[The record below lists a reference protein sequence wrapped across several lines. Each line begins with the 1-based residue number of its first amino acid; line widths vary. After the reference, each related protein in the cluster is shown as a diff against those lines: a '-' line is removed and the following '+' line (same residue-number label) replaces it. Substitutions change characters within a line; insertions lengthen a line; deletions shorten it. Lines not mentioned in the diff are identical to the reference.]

1 MLCPDNVRLMLRLKK
16 LGSIGLAG
24 ALAASIL
31 FAPSAPAVT
40 FKQIPAT
47 NWGYTYAG
55 TNSVTSQS
63 TQPPAKNLEV
73 NSRFDVKYNNFP
85 DWAKKEV
92 QAAIDV
98 WSANFKSSV
107 VVSVDA
113 SWGRSS
119 SWGVLGSARPG
130 SFFSA
135 FSGAP
140 DPSLWYSSAAANALA
155 GKDLDKAN
163 PEIII
168 QVNSAAPWDTRG
180 DGSPS
185 SSEYDLESVFIHEIG
200 HGLGFLSNDAYDP
213 YYGLGSLDQPTP
225 FDAYLQTSDGRR
237 LADLPTPSKE
247 LGTALTSSLVWSG
260 PLGIKANSGIKPKM
274 YTPSRYQSG
283 SSTSHLDEGTFS
295 KSGLDSVMTPN
306 LDPGE
311 IFHTP
316 GPLMLAMMED
326 MRNKPP
332 VGVATD
338 LPLSPRNVQAFIG
351 DTSALVSFDA
361 PVNLRTAQISEYIVK
376 NIKTGLEK
384 KSLSSPVLMTGL
396 KNGTSYTFSV
406 VAKNALGA
414 SDGVITKAVT
424 PQAGWKSTVLDTS
437 ADGKSV
443 ASAIFNGQPAI
454 AYTDTKSGDLKL
466 ATYDGKSW
474 KKVTVDGAGGSNGR
488 TTNTISGGISMCVN
502 GSSGKQTLH
511 IFYSDSI
518 DNDLRYAAY
527 NGKIFSIET
536 VDGNGSLV
544 NDYLDPIRARTSS
557 DVSLTNACVAS
568 SAAVQVF
575 YRDETQ
581 GVLLGA
587 VKTNSAPWRYEL
599 VDGDRKTDGRTTGDV
614 GFHVQAIFDGIKTY
628 VAYDSVVSMNQK
640 KEITSGAIRIAT
652 RSGIEPAAWAY
663 QTLDLSTDD
672 AAIFGFDVALARTNG
687 DVFVTWLAASTA
699 TAPKPNQV
707 RWVLLSD
714 STNISKITTENFG
727 TPGEHLATDGK
738 TIIFNCEERLCALDT
753 SKKELGQAAIRFV
766 SSTQGSEP
774 TQSAWVTVNKIKYLL
789 ATVNG
794 KLALLKP

>member
-1 MLCPDNVRLMLRLKK
+1 MLRLKR
-16 LGSIGLAG
+16 LWAITFAG
-24 ALAASIL
+24 ALAVSIL
-31 FAPSAPAVT
+31 SAPSAPALA

-47 NWGYTYAG
+47 NWGYIYAG
-55 TNSVTSQS
+55 TNPVT
-63 TQPPAKNLEV
+63 TTIAKPAAKNLELK
-73 NSRFDVKYNNFP
+73 SKFEVKYNNFP

-140 DPSLWYSSAAANALA
+140 ESSLWYSSAAANSLA

-168 QVNSAAPWDTRG
+168 QVNSGATWNTRG
-180 DGSPS
+180 DGTPS
-185 SSEYDLESVFIHEIG
+185 SSEYDLESVFIHELG

-213 YYGLGSLDQPTP
+213 FYGLGSLDQPTP
-225 FDAYLQTSDGRR
+225 YDAYLQTADGRR
-237 LADLPTPSKE
+237 LADLPTPSRE

-274 YTPSRYQSG
+274 YAPSRYESG
-283 SSTSHLDEGTFS
+283 SSTSHLDEATFS
-295 KSGLDSVMTPN
+295 KSGLDSVMTPS

-311 IFHTP
+311 IFREP
-316 GPLMLAMMED
+316 GPLLLAMMED
-326 MRNKPP
+326 MRSKPP
-332 VGVATD
+332 AGIATE
-338 LPLSPRNVQAFIG
+338 LPLSPRNVQAFTG
-351 DTSALVSFDA
+351 DASALVSFDP
-361 PVNLRTAQISEYIVK
+361 PVNLRTAQISEYIIR
-376 NIKTGLEK
+376 NIKTGAEK
-384 KSLSSPVLMTGL
+384 KSQTSPVLMAGL

-406 VAKNALGA
+406 IAKNALGV
-414 SDGVITKAVT
+414 SDPMTTRAAI
-424 PQAGWKSTVLDTS
+424 PQPGWKSTVFDST

-443 ASAIFNGQPAI
+443 ASTTFNGQPAV

-466 ATYDGKSW
+466 ATFNGKTW
-474 KKVTVDGAGGSNGR
+474 KRVTVDGAGGSTGH
-488 TTNTISGGISMCVN
+488 TTNTISGDISMCVN
-502 GSSGKQTLH
+502 GSGVKQTLH
-511 IFYSDSI
+511 IFYSDEA
-518 DNDLRYAAY
+518 DRDLHYAMF
-527 NGKIFSIET
+527 NGKNFTIDI
-536 VDGNGSLV
+536 VDGNGPAV
-544 NDYLDPIRARTSS
+544 NGYEDPVRVRTSS
-557 DVSLTNACVAS
+557 DVSVANACIATTS
-568 SAAVQVF
+568 TVQVF
-575 YRDETQ
+575 YRDESQ

-587 VKTNSAPWRYEL
+587 IKTKSSGWKYEL
-599 VDGDRKTDGRTTGDV
+599 IDGDRKTDGRTTGDV
-614 GFHVQAIFDGIKTY
+614 GFHVQAIFDGSQTY
-628 VAYDSVVSMNQK
+628 LAYDSVVSMNQK

-652 RSGIEPAAWAY
+652 RTGIEPTGWAY
-663 QTLDLSTDD
+663 QTLDISTDD
-672 AAIFGFDVALARTNG
+672 ASVFGFDVALAKING
-687 DVFVTWLAASTA
+687 DVMASWLAASAA

-707 RWVLLSD
+707 RWAILSD
-714 STNISKITTENFG
+714 PTNISKLTTENFG
-727 TPGEHLATDGK
+727 TPDEHLTTDGK
-738 TIIFNCEERLCALDT
+738 TIIFNCQERLCALDT
-753 SKKELGQAAIRFV
+753 SKKNLGQTAIRLV